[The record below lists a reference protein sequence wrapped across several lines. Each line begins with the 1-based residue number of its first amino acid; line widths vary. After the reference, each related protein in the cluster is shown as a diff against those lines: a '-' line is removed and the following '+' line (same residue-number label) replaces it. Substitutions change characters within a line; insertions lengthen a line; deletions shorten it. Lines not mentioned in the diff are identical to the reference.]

1 MILPCYNQA
10 KAVFSRG
17 RIFTS
22 TLHTSKQIMA
32 KSKDSEKVRTPPR
45 RTSSSY
51 KKKTNQIGSK
61 TPNTENTL
69 TGGIT
74 STPWYNVFTKGDERY
89 NAYMANEWGYEK
101 HGDQALFEKLCL
113 EGAQSGLSWRT
124 ILNKR
129 DAYRKAFH
137 NFDIGK
143 VANMTSNDIDQILN
157 SGKTGD
163 EMIVKHRGK
172 IESVIN
178 NAKKLQDLLPM
189 VNAEGYKDFS
199 DWLWSFVNHQPVLNS
214 WKTLSD
220 MPSKTDESE
229 AMSKALKKNGFKF
242 VGPTTCYSLMQS
254 CGFVIDHPLGT
265 KEWKASFNRLKKRKE
280 GFQDRRNN

>member
-1 MILPCYNQA
+1 MIPCYNQA

-17 RIFTS
+17 RICTS

-45 RTSSSY
+45 RKSSSY

-61 TPNTENTL
+61 MPNTENTL
-69 TGGIT
+69 TDGIT

-265 KEWKASFNRLKKRKE
+265 KEWQASFNRLKKRKG

>member
-1 MILPCYNQA
+1 MKIKKHERNKEKGKSECYICQRKLSILQLHGMIPCYNQA
-10 KAVFSRG
+10 KKVFFRG
-17 RIFTS
+17 SIICTS
-22 TLHTSKQIMA
+22 TLPTSKQIQIMA
-32 KSKDSEKVRTPPR
+32 KSKNSEKVPTTQR
-45 RTSSSY
+45 RTY
-51 KKKTNQIGSK
+51 RKKQNQIGSISNPKK
-61 TPNTENTL
+61 TSKTENTL
-69 TGGIT
+69 TGSTT

-89 NAYMANEWGYEK
+89 NSYMANEWGYEK

-129 DAYRKAFH
+129 EAYRKAFY

-143 VANMTSNDIDQILN
+143 VANMTSFDIDQILN

-178 NAKKLQDLLPM
+178 NAKKLQDLLPL
-189 VNAEGYKDFS
+189 VKAEGYKDFS

-220 MPSKTDESE
+220 VPSKTDESE
-229 AMSKALKKNGFKF
+229 AMSKSLKKNGFKF
-242 VGPTTCYSLMQS
+242 VGLSL
-254 CGFVIDHPLGT
+254 IHI
-265 KEWKASFNRLKKRKE
+265 
-280 GFQDRRNN
+280 

>member
-1 MILPCYNQA
+1 
-10 KAVFSRG
+10 
-17 RIFTS
+17 
-22 TLHTSKQIMA
+22 MA
-32 KSKDSEKVRTPPR
+32 KSKTPEKVRTPPR

-51 KKKTNQIGSK
+51 KKKMNQIGSTSNPK
-61 TPNTENTL
+61 NASNTESTKSVD
-69 TGGIT
+69 TT

-129 DAYRKAFH
+129 EAYRKAFH
-137 NFDIGK
+137 NFDIEK

-178 NAKKLQDLLPM
+178 NAKKLQDLLP
-189 VNAEGYKDFS
+189 VVKAEGYKDFS

-214 WKTLSD
+214 WKSLSD

-242 VGPTTCYSLMQS
+242 VGPTTCYSMMQS
-254 CGFVIDHPLGT
+254 CGFVIDHPRDT
-265 KEWKASFNRLKKRKE
+265 KEWKASLDRLKKRKG
-280 GFQDRRNN
+280 GFQDRRDH